1 MSTNLKK
8 SDESKV
14 KKENKQS
21 NDSTNKSNKSAGKTA
36 EKTSY
41 EEKEELLISEL
52 KSVNK
57 SWIKNPYL
65 FWTGLIAGPA
75 WFVGALFVPLES
87 TLLSWIQAIFF
98 FLSVGF
104 SILPLSYLFNLLWIE
119 LLKKQEKKRI
129 NQKLEE

>member
-1 MSTNLKK
+1 MNSNSKK
-8 SDESKV
+8 SDESTI

-21 NDSTNKSNKSAGKTA
+21 NDVINKAKKSAGKTA
-36 EKTSY
+36 EKKSY

-52 KSVNK
+52 KSVNR

-65 FWTGLIAGPA
+65 FWICLIAGPA

-129 NQKLEE
+129 SQKSEE